1 LKEIVNLILD
11 FLNKNVCS
19 TVNNELLSLKNDGYV
34 LLKRDQE
41 FWKKYNVD
49 LNIIRNR
56 CDELINIEGT
66 KAGKDGKKYSD
77 IFAEEGAN
85 RLTNLLSKGNCF
97 INLIAIPDILK
108 CIYSVLGESFR
119 LSSID
124 MREPLKDKG
133 HQGLHLD
140 WGQRESVDS
149 EFFQCSA
156 FILLDKITINNGALR
171 VIPKSHR
178 DLENIKSS
186 SGYSLKRSKNDDI
199 LLNYEDKN
207 NSKKITGNIGDII
220 ILNSNTFHGGTN
232 NTVGNRRR
240 VIFINFRN
248 KSLRTQLNQY
258 DYIPKNLHNR
268 FNEFEKY
275 LIDLYPTPI
284 IDKMRRWVYDNREH
298 NIINIFL
305 RFYTFI
311 KKLFIN

>member
-1 LKEIVNLILD
+1 MILE
-11 FLNKNVCS
+11 FLNNNVDN
-19 TVNNELLSLKNDGYV
+19 TTDEELLSLKNDGYV
-34 LLKRDQE
+34 LLKRGQE

-49 LNIIRNR
+49 LNTIRNR
-56 CDELINIEGT
+56 CDELINLEGK

-77 IFAEEGAN
+77 ILAEEGAN

-97 INLIAIPDILK
+97 KNLIAIPDILK
-108 CIYSVLGESFR
+108 CIYSVLGMKFR
-119 LSSID
+119 LSSLD
-124 MREPLKDKG
+124 MREPLKNKG

-140 WGQRESVDS
+140 WGQRESLDS

-156 FILLDKITINNGALR
+156 FILLDKITINNGPLR

-178 DLENIKSS
+178 DLVNIKSS
-186 SGYSLKRSKNDDI
+186 SGYSLKRSKKDDL
-199 LLNYEDKN
+199 LLNYEDKTN
-207 NSKKITGNIGDII
+207 AQKITGNIGDIV

-232 NTVGNRRR
+232 NIIGDRRR
-240 VIFINFRN
+240 VIFLNYRN

-268 FNEFEKY
+268 FNKFEKY

-284 IDKMRRWVYDNREH
+284 IDRIKRWVYDNRKH
-298 NIINIFL
+298 KFVHIFV
-305 RFYTFI
+305 RFYIFI